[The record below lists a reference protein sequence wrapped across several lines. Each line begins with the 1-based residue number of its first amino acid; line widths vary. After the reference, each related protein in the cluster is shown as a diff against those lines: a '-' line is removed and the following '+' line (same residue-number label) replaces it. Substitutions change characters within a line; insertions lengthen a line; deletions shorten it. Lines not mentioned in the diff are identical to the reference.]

1 MARGEDGPEKER
13 RRPRLL
19 VVGLDSVTFRVLKP
33 LVEAGDLPTF
43 QSIID
48 EGAHGVLLSTVP
60 SVTPPG
66 WVTSF
71 TGVDPGKHNVFDF
84 KDHMTHLEGET
95 KYELASTTSR
105 SVRAE
110 PFWTILNRAGVT
122 VGMVNL
128 PMTYPL
134 EALDGYAI
142 AGFPCPTEGEG
153 LFYPQDLAEEIRREV
168 PDYNFYGVPDHLE
181 KGRPDL
187 YLKRTNTITRDR
199 AKAFLH
205 LLERRPTDV
214 AMIVFTEVDRVQH
227 YLWNCWDPEHPTH
240 TPEKERYK
248 DAFLEH
254 YQVIDRNLGA
264 MMEMVGPDVPVVIY
278 SDHGANSLSR
288 KVYLNTFLVEK
299 GLIVMKGKGS
309 GKASTDGRKVKAKL
323 MDRRRFQRLFHR
335 LGLDGQVHRIPK
347 RLRTA
352 LPVIS
357 FETVDWARTK
367 AFFSS
372 EGAQSITVNLKDRQP
387 EGSVGSGREYSAVV
401 EEVIKALRALG
412 DPKTG
417 VSPIAAIH
425 RREDLYEGPFV
436 ENAPDLVIVPAE
448 GYMLLKEFGD
458 EIFTDVTG
466 AWNDRSAEHE
476 REGVLLIKGPG
487 VRSGK
492 SLGEHH
498 LRDIAPTLLHLCGHA
513 VPRYMDG
520 YVVEDAFEDGWLAD
534 HPVELV
540 GEETFSPTD
549 PSTSKMSPE
558 EEQLLKERLRGLGY
572 LG

>member
-1 MARGEDGPEKER
+1 L
-13 RRPRLL
+13 PRLL
-19 VVGLDSVTFRVLKP
+19 IVGLDSVTFRVLKP
-33 LVEAGDLPTF
+33 LAEAGHLPAF
-43 QSIID
+43 QSIF
-48 EGAHGVLLSTVP
+48 ENGAHGVLLSTIP

-84 KDHMTHLEGET
+84 KDHMTYLEGEM

-110 PFWTILNRAGVT
+110 PFWTILNREGVT
-122 VGMVNL
+122 VGMVNA

-134 EALDGYAI
+134 EAMDGYAI

-153 LFYPQDLAEEIRREV
+153 LFQPADLEEEIGREV
-168 PDYNFYGVPDHLE
+168 PDYNFYGLPDHIE

-187 YLKRTNTITRDR
+187 YLKRTNTVTQDR

-205 LLERRPTDV
+205 LMETRPTDV
-214 AMIVFTEVDRVQH
+214 AMIVFTEVDRIQH

-248 DAFLEH
+248 DAFMQH

-264 MMEMVGPDVPVVIY
+264 MMEKVGPDVPVVIY
-278 SDHGANSLSR
+278 SDHGANAFSR
-288 KVYLNTFLVEK
+288 KLHLNTFLVEK
-299 GLIVMKGKGS
+299 GFIVMKGKGS
-309 GKASTDGRKVKAKL
+309 GNVSADGKQVKAKL
-323 MDRRRFQRLFHR
+323 LDRRKLQRLFHR
-335 LGLDGQVHRIPK
+335 LGLDGQVHWIPK

-357 FETVDWARTK
+357 FETVDWARTR

-372 EGAQSITVNLKDRQP
+372 EGAQAVTINLKGRQP
-387 EGSVGSGREYSAVV
+387 EGSVLPGQGYDAAV
-401 EEVIKALRALG
+401 EGVIEALQTLV

-417 VSPIAAIH
+417 FSPIATIH
-425 RREDLYEGPFV
+425 RRDDLYEGPFV
-436 ENAPDLVIVPAE
+436 QNAPDLVIVPAE

-458 EIFTDVTG
+458 ETFTDVTG
-466 AWNDRSAEHE
+466 AWNDRSGEHE

-487 VRSGK
+487 VRAGQ

-498 LRDIAPTLLHLCGHA
+498 LRDIAPTLLHLCGHS

-520 YVVEDAFEDGWLAD
+520 RVVEDAFEEGWLAD
-534 HPVELV
+534 HPVKLV
-540 GEETFSPTD
+540 GDEKFSPTG
-549 PSTSKMSPE
+549 PSTSRMSPE
-558 EEQLLKERLRGLGY
+558 EERILRERLKGLGY
-572 LG
+572 MG

>member
-1 MARGEDGPEKER
+1 M
-13 RRPRLL
+13 
-19 VVGLDSVTFRVLKP
+19 DSVTFRVLKP
-33 LVEAGDLPTF
+33 LVEAGHLPAF
-43 QSIID
+43 KCIL
-48 EGAHGVLLSTVP
+48 EGGAHGVLLSTIP

-84 KDHMTHLEGET
+84 KDHMTYIQGEM

-110 PFWTILNRAGVT
+110 PFWTILNRTGVT
-122 VGMVNL
+122 VGMVNI

-134 EALDGYAI
+134 EAMEDYAI

-153 LFYPQDLAEEIRREV
+153 LFHPPDLEDEIRRHV
-168 PDYNFYGVPDHLE
+168 PDYNFYGMPVHIE

-187 YLKRTNTITRDR
+187 YLQSTNTITQDR
-199 AKAFLH
+199 ANAFLH
-205 LLERRPTDV
+205 LLESRPTDV
-214 AMIVFTEVDRVQH
+214 AMMVFTEVDRIQH
-227 YLWNCWDPEHPTH
+227 YMWNCWDPEHPTH

-248 DAFLEH
+248 DAFLDH
-254 YQVIDRNLGA
+254 YQVIDRNLGR
-264 MMEMVGPDVPVVIY
+264 MLEMVGPDVPVVIY
-278 SDHGANSLSR
+278 SDHGANAFSR
-288 KVYLNTFLVEK
+288 KVHLNTFLVEK

-309 GKASTDGRKVKAKL
+309 GKASAEGKQVKAKL
-323 MDRRRFQRLFHR
+323 MDRRKFQRLFHR

-352 LPVIS
+352 LPVVS

-372 EGAQSITVNLKDRQP
+372 EGAQAISINLKDRQP
-387 EGSVGSGREYSAVV
+387 EGSVGPGQEYDVAV
-401 EEVIKALRALG
+401 EEVITALQTLV

-417 VSPIAAIH
+417 TSPFAAIH
-425 RREDLYEGPFV
+425 RREDLYDGPFV

-448 GYMLLKEFGD
+448 GYMLLKEFAD
-458 EIFTDVTG
+458 ETFKDATG
-466 AWNDRSAEHE
+466 AWNDRSGEHE

-487 VRSGK
+487 VRSGQ

-498 LRDIAPTLLHLCGHA
+498 LRDIAPTLLHLCGHP
-513 VPRYMDG
+513 VPMYMDG
-520 YVVEDAFEDGWLAD
+520 SVIEDAFEDGWLSD

-540 GEETFSPTD
+540 GEKTFSPMG

-558 EEQLLKERLRGLGY
+558 EEQQLKDRLRGLGY
-572 LG
+572 MG

>member
-1 MARGEDGPEKER
+1 M
-13 RRPRLL
+13 PRLL
-19 VVGLDSVTFRVLKP
+19 IVGLDSVTFRVLKP
-33 LVEAGDLPTF
+33 LAEAGHLPAF
-43 QSIID
+43 QSIF
-48 EGAHGVLLSTVP
+48 ENGAHGVLLSTVP

-84 KDHMTHLEGET
+84 KDHMTYLEGEM

-105 SVRAE
+105 TVRAE
-110 PFWTILNRAGVT
+110 PFWTILNREGIT
-122 VGMVNL
+122 VGMVNA

-134 EALDGYAI
+134 EAMDGYAI
-142 AGFPCPTEGEG
+142 AGFPCPAEGEG
-153 LFYPQDLAEEIRREV
+153 LFQPADLEEEIGREV
-168 PDYNFYGVPDHLE
+168 PDYNFYGLPDHIE

-187 YLKRTNTITRDR
+187 YLKRTNTVTQDR

-205 LLERRPTDV
+205 LMETRPTDV
-214 AMIVFTEVDRVQH
+214 AMIVFTEVDRIQH

-248 DAFLEH
+248 DAFMQH

-264 MMEMVGPDVPVVIY
+264 MMEKVGPDVPVVIY
-278 SDHGANSLSR
+278 SDHGANAFSR
-288 KVYLNTFLVEK
+288 KLHLNTFLVEK
-299 GLIVMKGKGS
+299 GFIVIKGKGS
-309 GKASTDGRKVKAKL
+309 GNVSADGKQVKAKL
-323 MDRRRFQRLFHR
+323 LDRRKLQRLFHR
-335 LGLDGQVHRIPK
+335 LGLDGQVHWIPK

-372 EGAQSITVNLKDRQP
+372 EGAQAVTINLKGRQP
-387 EGSVGSGREYSAVV
+387 EGSVLPGQGYDAAV
-401 EEVIKALRALG
+401 EEVIVALQTLV

-417 VSPIAAIH
+417 FSPIATIH
-425 RREDLYEGPFV
+425 RRDDLYEGPFV

-458 EIFTDVTG
+458 ETFTDVTG
-466 AWNDRSAEHE
+466 AWNDRSGEHE

-487 VRSGK
+487 VRAGQ

-498 LRDIAPTLLHLCGHA
+498 LRDIAPTLLHLCGHS

-520 YVVEDAFEDGWLAD
+520 RVVEDAFEEGWLTD
-534 HPVELV
+534 HPVKLV
-540 GEETFSPTD
+540 GDEKFSPTG
-549 PSTSKMSPE
+549 PSTSRMSPE
-558 EEQLLKERLRGLGY
+558 EERILKERLKGLGY
-572 LG
+572 MG